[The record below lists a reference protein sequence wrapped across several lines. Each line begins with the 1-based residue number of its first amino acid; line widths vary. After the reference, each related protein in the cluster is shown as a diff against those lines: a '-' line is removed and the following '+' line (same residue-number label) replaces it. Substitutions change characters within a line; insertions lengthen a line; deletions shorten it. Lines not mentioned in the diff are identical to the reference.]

1 MGESPSVKG
10 AVAVLTLLAV
20 LTGCGVMG
28 PPVPP
33 NTIGVN
39 VKRRN
44 DALERERRQQAQMRQ
59 DRGDAGTAPQ
69 GPAEQAPAPSADTL
83 LQGDV
88 VQPSA
93 RPDSDFLVRPR

>member
-10 AVAVLTLLAV
+10 AVTLLTLVAVLS
-20 LTGCGVMG
+20 GCGVMG

-44 DALERERRQQAQMRQ
+44 DALERERRTQAQMRQ
-59 DRGDAGTAPQ
+59 DPGDAGAAPQ
-69 GPAEQAPAPSADTL
+69 RPAEQASTPSADML

-88 VQPSA
+88 VQPAA